1 MLAAAL
7 LLWMLDASLNIAME
21 PFRAFVGDMLD
32 PAQHTAGYA
41 MQTAFIGAG
50 AVIER
55 SIIAAGATIGPRCV
69 IRDAVIGEGA
79 DVGARCELI
88 SGARVWPGVVLPD
101 GGVRFST
108 DV

>member
-1 MLAAAL
+1 MFDGAK
-7 LLWMLDASLNIAME
+7 
-21 PFRAFVGDMLD
+21 
-32 PAQHTAGYA
+32 
-41 MQTAFIGAG
+41 IGAG

-55 SIIAAGATIGPRCV
+55 SIIASGATIGPRCV

-88 SGARVWPGVVLPD
+88 SGARVWPGVSIPD